1 MNIYMTR
8 QPIFNSSSATDAYEI
23 LYHINSPNAAENG
36 GDDILTP
43 AELEEA
49 RETLKNTSKLLIGKK
64 KAYVRFTPQM
74 LEHNFYEL
82 FQKNMLIIEAS
93 TDILSNPTA
102 LQKLLQIKRG
112 GYTICLKDFLY
123 SDDRKELFRFADIVR
138 FSINSDA
145 EKIETTVDMCKNNG
159 KLCFADDVNTQDLFE
174 YTREAGIDY
183 LQGYFYSQPILETK
197 RSGGPMIKTF
207 LQILALLYSPD
218 PNIEYLAAVIS
229 TDPVLTI
236 KLLRLINQLCAD
248 TGNTVSTV
256 HQALVMLGIDKLKE
270 WIYIV
275 GLQRLNRSAPNELLQ
290 LALFRAGF
298 CERLSR
304 NLGGVGVERSKEM
317 YLMGLISIITGTSG
331 AALAKALDDLP
342 VSDEIKSG
350 LTGGG
355 GVYSDIYN
363 LASSFER
370 GDWAKADGYAEA
382 ISLEKQ
388 LLPVEYINTLQFVQ
402 KYGKFSS

>member
-8 QPIFNSSSATDAYEI
+8 QPIFNSSSATEGYEI
-23 LYHINSPNAAENG
+23 LYRINTGTPWLNG
-36 GDDILTP
+36 IEGMLVP
-43 AELEEA
+43 KELEEA
-49 RETLKNTSKLLIGKK
+49 TEYFKEVSKLLTGRK
-64 KAYVRFTPQM
+64 KAYIRFSPQM
-74 LEHNFYEL
+74 LEHNFHEL

-93 TDILSNPTA
+93 TETLSNPTA
-102 LQKLLQIKRG
+102 LQKLLKIKRS
-112 GYTICLKDFLY
+112 GYTICLCDFLY
-123 SDDRKELFRFADIVR
+123 SDERKELFRFADIVR
-138 FSINSDA
+138 FDINSNPDRLA
-145 EKIETTVDMCKNNG
+145 LTVEMCQDSG
-159 KLCFADDVNTQDLFE
+159 KQCFADNVDTQDMFE
-174 YTREAGIDY
+174 YTRDVGIDY
-183 LQGYFYSQPILETK
+183 VQGYFYSQPILETK

-304 NLGGVGVERSKEM
+304 NSGGIGAERSKEM
-317 YLMGLISIITGTSG
+317 YLMGLISIITGTRG
-331 AALAKALDDLP
+331 AALAKALEDLP
-342 VSDEIKSG
+342 VSEEIKSG
-350 LTGGG
+350 LTGDG

-363 LASSFER
+363 LAGSFER
-370 GDWAKADGYAEA
+370 GDWSSAELYAERA
-382 ISLEKQ
+382 GLEKE